1 MRQRGRRLCFL
12 LKYVPVNKPLH
23 PGGGAALWEPTID
36 SQRAV
41 CVRPNSP
48 GEEVRMKAL
57 GRHLVVEMWGCKANL
72 NEPERIR
79 EALAEAVERARATN
93 LGVHVHSFN
102 PHGVS
107 GVAVI
112 AESHISIH
120 TWPELG
126 YVALDVFTCGDRAI
140 PEAALEVLKDLFRPQ
155 HMDVLE
161 IKRGLRPE

>member
-1 MRQRGRRLCFL
+1 
-12 LKYVPVNKPLH
+12 
-23 PGGGAALWEPTID
+23 
-36 SQRAV
+36 
-41 CVRPNSP
+41 
-48 GEEVRMKAL
+48 MKAL

-79 EALAEAVERARATN
+79 EALAEAVERAQATN

-126 YVALDVFTCGDRAI
+126 YVALDVFTCGDKAI

-155 HMDVLE
+155 HMEVLE